1 MYPLWP
7 HSQTVNLMDENTFR
21 LELLFLAQQI
31 LPPDATVDDVVEA
44 AQKLH
49 DFTAYGKVPKVN

>member
-1 MYPLWP
+1 
-7 HSQTVNLMDENTFR
+7 MDENTFR

-49 DFTAYGKVPKVN
+49 DFTSYGKVPKVN